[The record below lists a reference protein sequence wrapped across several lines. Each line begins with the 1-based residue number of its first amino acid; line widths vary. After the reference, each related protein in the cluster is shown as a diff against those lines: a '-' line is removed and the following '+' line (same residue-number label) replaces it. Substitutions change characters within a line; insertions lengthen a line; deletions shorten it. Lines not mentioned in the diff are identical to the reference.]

1 MGDGVYLRKIG
12 SSYIKKTI
20 IQYRGLI
27 YIKLTPIASGP
38 FNLKISYQPVMSV

>member
-12 SSYIKKTI
+12 SYIKKTI